1 MLRQPSG
8 MTRRQFIATAALTSG
23 AAAFG
28 TFVASALGQ
37 QPKLVYWAYQFLRSS
52 DEARVNFA
60 QEWAVK
66 NKVEMQVTL
75 VPWKEFMTKITA
87 AIQAQA
93 TPDIVESG
101 GVELR
106 ALGQLLDVTD
116 VYEKLEKE
124 HGGWLGSAPLYMREP
139 DGHVHHILYG
149 LAGAL
154 VIVRKDLLAQAG
166 FQKPPETWEEV
177 LVQAKKAQQLPR
189 VYGIGQPVSNQTD
202 SNIWADIEQPY
213 PGEI

>member
-23 AAAFG
+23 TAALGA
-28 TFVASALGQ
+28 FVAPALGQ

-60 QEWAVK
+60 QEWAAK
-66 NKVEMQVTL
+66 NKVEMQITL

-106 ALGQLLDVTD
+106 DPLGVGDGV
-116 VYEKLEKE
+116 ER
-124 HGGWLGSAPLYMREP
+124 HGCITLGLP
-139 DGHVHHILYG
+139 DPCQDGQA
-149 LAGAL
+149 AG
-154 VIVRKDLLAQAG
+154 Q
-166 FQKPPETWEEV
+166 W
-177 LVQAKKAQQLPR
+177 
-189 VYGIGQPVSNQTD
+189 
-202 SNIWADIEQPY
+202 
-213 PGEI
+213 PGETSRRHRSMPLVTCRSPASSSLC